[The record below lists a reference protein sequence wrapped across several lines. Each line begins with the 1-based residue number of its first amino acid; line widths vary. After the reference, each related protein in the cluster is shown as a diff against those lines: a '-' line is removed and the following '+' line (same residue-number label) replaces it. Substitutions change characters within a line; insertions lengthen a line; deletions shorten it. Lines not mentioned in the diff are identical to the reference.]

1 MYIEKFSEE
10 VYNLIEKIVSRTE
23 RLNGYS
29 GRVPTIEI
37 DLALEDIRKL
47 YDCYLLFGEMAGRQA
62 PVSDLPV
69 SEEVEAAVEEE
80 EAVEDV
86 ADRDVSEDIPEAT
99 VVEEEAEV
107 VVAEPAMEEKH
118 EIAPVIA
125 EQEERVSGKEK
136 RILADKL
143 TKGDMKSINDIIAA
157 NMSDKSISS
166 RMQQNPISNLKSAIG
181 INEKFI
187 FVYELFGGNTQKY
200 SETIEKLNTMP
211 GRDEAISLME
221 AMRNEY
227 HWDIENMAF
236 QKLVDMVTRR
246 YS

>member
-29 GRVPTIEI
+29 GRVPAIEI
-37 DLALEDIRKL
+37 DLALEEIRKL
-47 YDCYLLFGEMAGRQA
+47 YDCFLLFGEMSGRQA
-62 PVSDLPV
+62 LASDSTSTEEVGEPLTKEEISEEFISKDV
-69 SEEVEAAVEEE
+69 SEVVDKEKAVEEPVALADPVAEERPSVVPVVEEE
-80 EAVEDV
+80 EKESV
-86 ADRDVSEDIPEAT
+86 
-99 VVEEEAEV
+99 
-107 VVAEPAMEEKH
+107 
-118 EIAPVIA
+118 
-125 EQEERVSGKEK
+125 KEK

-143 TKGDMKSINDIIAA
+143 SKGDKKSINDIIAA

-187 FVYELFGGNTQKY
+187 FVYELFGGNTQNY
-200 SETIEKLNTMP
+200 TETIEKLNNMP
-211 GRDEAISLME
+211 GRDEAVALME
-221 AMRNEY
+221 AMRKEY